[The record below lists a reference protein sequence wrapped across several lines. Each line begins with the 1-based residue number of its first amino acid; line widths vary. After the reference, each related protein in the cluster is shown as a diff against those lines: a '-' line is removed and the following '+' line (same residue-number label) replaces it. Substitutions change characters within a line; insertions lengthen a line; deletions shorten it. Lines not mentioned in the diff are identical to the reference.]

1 MSRSQSPTLL
11 TASPTAPPSPPSPLR
26 RGSSPS
32 GITTLWHF
40 KSLQNKVHPLPLW
53 SDKAVH
59 FRGTGLTDR
68 QQSQRQP
75 SLWLL
80 GDPHEEQAAHLLHVQ
95 EA

>member
-1 MSRSQSPTLL
+1 
-11 TASPTAPPSPPSPLR
+11 
-26 RGSSPS
+26 
-32 GITTLWHF
+32 
-40 KSLQNKVHPLPLW
+40 VHPLPLW